1 MTRNLILCGVGG
13 QGILLASTVISN
25 AALRSG
31 YDVKTNEVHGMA
43 QRGGSVVAQIRF
55 GERVHSPLIKRGTA
69 DYMLALEKIEALRYA
84 NYVKPDGVVI
94 VAQTEIIPTTVSTG
108 MARYPEN
115 VEELLRRRFKN
126 LYMVDGL
133 SIARESG
140 EPRAANVALIGALSN
155 FLPFEE
161 RVWEEVVSET
171 VPSRVLQAN
180 LKAFRSGKKAIQT
193 SILT

>member
-1 MTRNLILCGVGG
+1 MMTRNLILCGVGG

-55 GERVHSPLIKRGTA
+55 GKAVHSPLIKRGTA

-84 NYVKPDGVVI
+84 DYMKPDGMVI
-94 VAQTEIIPTTVSTG
+94 VARTEIIPVTVSTG
-108 MARYPEN
+108 MAKYPEN
-115 VEELLRRRFKN
+115 VDELLRGRFEK

-133 SIARESG
+133 AIARESG

-161 RVWEEVVSET
+161 SVWEEVLSET
-171 VPSRVLQAN
+171 VPTKALQAN
-180 LKAFRSGKKAIQT
+180 LKAFRRGKRAIGN
-193 SILT
+193 